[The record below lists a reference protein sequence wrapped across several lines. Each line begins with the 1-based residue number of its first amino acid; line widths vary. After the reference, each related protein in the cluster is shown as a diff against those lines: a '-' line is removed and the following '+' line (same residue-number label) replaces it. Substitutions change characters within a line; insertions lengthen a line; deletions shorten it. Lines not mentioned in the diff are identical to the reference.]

1 MTLLSVCCGDCE
13 YGKGAK
19 KEARRSCAEWKEP
32 ADRTSEGLRRAA
44 AAASVVGLKGE
55 FEIEVPRWWLLPK
68 LVPALDEMLMFGVG
82 TMVGIVLV
90 SVCSLSL
97 ALCLV
102 NVRLGARMRQME
114 EVSRD
119 E

>member
-1 MTLLSVCCGDCE
+1 MCCGDCE

-55 FEIEVPRWWLLPK
+55 FEMEVPRWWLLPK

-90 SVCSLSL
+90 FRLLSLSL
-97 ALCLV
+97 SLCLV
-102 NVRLGARMRQME
+102 NVSPARMRQME
-114 EVSRD
+114 EVCRD